1 MSLKSTSRRYG
12 SVAVSIHW
20 ISALIIVLLIGS
32 GLRADGAADA
42 AARIIPLRIHIALGL
57 TVLVLTLARIAWWLF
72 ADNKPTSVPAPRW
85 QSRLSGAVH
94 VLFYVVI
101 LGMTASG
108 IGMLFL
114 SGAAPLIFEGTAAN
128 LPDFDL
134 YPPRRAHGF
143 GARLM
148 IALFVLH
155 TGAALYHH
163 FLKKDGLMQRMWFT
177 RDRP

>member
-1 MSLKSTSRRYG
+1 MSLKSTSRHYG
-12 SVAVSIHW
+12 FVAVSIHW

-32 GLRADGAADA
+32 GLRADDAADA
-42 AARIIPLRIHIALGL
+42 AARIIPLRIHIALGI
-57 TVLVLTLARIAWWLF
+57 TVLVLTLARIAWWLL
-72 ADNKPTSVPAPRW
+72 ADNKPTPVPAPHW
-85 QSRLSGAVH
+85 QSRLSSMVH

-101 LGMTASG
+101 LGMAASG
-108 IGMLFL
+108 IGMLIL
-114 SGAAPLIFEGTAAN
+114 SGAAPLIFEGAAGN

-148 IALFVLH
+148 IVLFVLH

-163 FLKKDGLMQRMWFT
+163 FLKKDGLMQRMWFAG
-177 RDRP
+177 DRS